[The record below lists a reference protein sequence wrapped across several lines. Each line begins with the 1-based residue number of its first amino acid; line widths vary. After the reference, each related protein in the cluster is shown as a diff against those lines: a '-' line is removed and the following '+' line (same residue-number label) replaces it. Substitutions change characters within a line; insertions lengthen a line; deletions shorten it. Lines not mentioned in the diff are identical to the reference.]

1 MVAALVN
8 KDKIRGMSWGCLG
21 VSWYMSE
28 GYLGD
33 IKGMSG
39 RCLLDRLVR
48 QPFSDEEYNFC
59 RVG

>member
-1 MVAALVN
+1 
-8 KDKIRGMSWGCLG
+8 MSWGCLG

-39 RCLLDRLVR
+39 RCLGDVWAVYLGVSLEM
-48 QPFSDEEYNFC
+48 SD
-59 RVG
+59 G

>member
-39 RCLLDRLVR
+39 RCLGGIFGGVFGDV
-48 QPFSDEEYNFC
+48 
-59 RVG
+59 

>member
-39 RCLLDRLVR
+39 RCLGDVWTVYLGVSLEM
-48 QPFSDEEYNFC
+48 SD
-59 RVG
+59 G